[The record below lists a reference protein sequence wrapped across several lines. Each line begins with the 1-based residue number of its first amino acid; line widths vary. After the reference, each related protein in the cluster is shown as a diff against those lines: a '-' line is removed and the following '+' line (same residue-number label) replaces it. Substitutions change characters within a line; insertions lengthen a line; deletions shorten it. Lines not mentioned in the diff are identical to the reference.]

1 MMSFQSIDAW
11 WWPYLF
17 ITLAGFLPTDI
28 WRWAGVALGTR
39 LDETS
44 PAMVLVRAI
53 ATALVAAVIGNL
65 VVFPQGALAAVPLA
79 GRMIAALGGFSA
91 YLVTGRKVIIGILVA
106 EGLLFAAMAF
116 VRVYPA

>member
-1 MMSFQSIDAW
+1 MMSFQSTDAW

-39 LDETS
+39 LDEAS
-44 PAMVLVRAI
+44 PFMVLVRAI

-65 VVFPQGALAAVPLA
+65 VVFPQGALAAVPLVA
-79 GRMIAALGGFSA
+79 RIMAALCGFSA
-91 YLVTGRKVIIGILVA
+91 YLLAGKKVIIGILVA
-106 EGLLFAAMAF
+106 EGLLFAAMAL
-116 VRVYPA
+116 VWVYPE

>member
-44 PAMVLVRAI
+44 PSMMLVRAI
-53 ATALVAAVIGNL
+53 ATAQVAAVIGNL
-65 VVFPQGALAAVPLA
+65 VVFPQCALAAVPLA
-79 GRMIAALGGFSA
+79 GRIIAVLAGFAA
-91 YLVTGRKVIIGILVA
+91 YLLTGRKLIAGMLVA

-116 VRVYPA
+116 